1 MEEQMSINDEEFLDP
16 NRNFTIVM
24 IELRQRI
31 ERLQLDILHITDEEL
46 KGVAVKMYTDLRLK
60 YFDMMSKDLQLQF
73 MYKDEDEEVDN
84 NV

>member
-46 KGVAVKMYTDLRLK
+46 KGIAVKMYTDLRLK

-73 MYKDEDEEVDN
+73 MYKDEDEEVDD

>member
-46 KGVAVKMYTDLRLK
+46 KGIAVKMYTDLRLK

-73 MYKDEDEEVDN
+73 MYKDEEEEVDN

>member
-46 KGVAVKMYTDLRLK
+46 KGIAVKMYTDLRLK

-73 MYKDEDEEVDN
+73 MYKDEEEGVDN